1 MGTGLMPSIVTA
13 SQLRSVLGVSSAL
26 VSDASLETYIDTA
39 ESVILPMLVQNSTG
53 VGSYQLESNVAK
65 LFTIREHDFVVGQ
78 SVVVSGLPSPFS
90 GTFTITAVAAKS
102 FQYALTGSDVTIR
115 PIIPSGKA
123 YLSGYDA
130 ATLYA
135 NTPAVESA
143 VLAVSTEVYQSRIAV
158 GGAIDGADFQVT
170 PYRLSRGLL
179 QRVTGLLA
187 PFLDV
192 ETMVN

>member
-1 MGTGLMPSIVTA
+1 MPNIVTA
-13 SQLRSVLGVSSAL
+13 SQLRAVLGVSSAL
-26 VSDASLETYIDTA
+26 VSDASLETYIDSA
-39 ESVILPMLVQNSTG
+39 ESVILPMLVQNTSG
-53 VGSYQLESNVAK
+53 VGSYKLESNVAT
-65 LFTIREHDFVVGQ
+65 LYTIREHDFVAGQ

-90 GTFTITAVAAKS
+90 GTFTITDIAAKS
-102 FQYALTGSDVTIR
+102 FQYALTGSDVSIR
-115 PIIPSGKA
+115 PIIPAAKA
-123 YLSGYDA
+123 YISGYNA
-130 ATLYA
+130 ESIYA

-143 VLAVSTEVYQSRIAV
+143 VLAVSTEIYQSRIAV

>member
-115 PIIPSGKA
+115 PIIPSAKA